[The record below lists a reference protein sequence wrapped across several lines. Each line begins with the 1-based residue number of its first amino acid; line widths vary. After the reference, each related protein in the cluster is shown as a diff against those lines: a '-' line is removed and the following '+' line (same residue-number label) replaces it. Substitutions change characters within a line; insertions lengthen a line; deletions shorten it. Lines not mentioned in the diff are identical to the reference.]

1 MAGIR
6 NSLHVET
13 QPRQDNQ
20 ADLNRTVLSAPS
32 REYGSKP
39 YACGLF
45 LTTPS
50 VVVLRPTL
58 LRCHPPQVSLI
69 DSISSLMFTSFNS
82 ATRLFAGN
90 TTSIPL
96 KSLSE

>member
-20 ADLNRTVLSAPS
+20 ADLNRTVLSVPS
-32 REYGSKP
+32 REYWSKP

-58 LRCHPPQVSLI
+58 LTMSSTASELDRLDFIAHVHLI
-69 DSISSLMFTSFNS
+69 QLGDTFI
-82 ATRLFAGN
+82 RR
-90 TTSIPL
+90 
-96 KSLSE
+96 